1 MEENQAPSDDPS
13 HYHGGI
19 AEWKRTWRN
28 AWKALIYAIRTSETY
43 QNYQRCELKLSRQP
57 ELRKKIDQFRKKV
70 FQINTS
76 DQVDLFEE
84 ADRLE
89 KESQEL
95 RLNPVV
101 NDFLAVE
108 QDVCSM
114 LREVTGRISD
124 EVQIR
129 LPEL

>member
-1 MEENQAPSDDPS
+1 MEANVE
-13 HYHGGI
+13 
-19 AEWKRTWRN
+19 KCV
-28 AWKALIYAIRTSETY
+28 KALIYAIRTSETY

>member
-1 MEENQAPSDDPS
+1 MYITDD
-13 HYHGGI
+13 I
-19 AEWKRTWRN
+19 
-28 AWKALIYAIRTSETY
+28 IYAGV
-43 QNYQRCELKLSRQP
+43 N
-57 ELRKKIDQFRKKV
+57 DH
-70 FQINTS
+70 
-76 DQVDLFEE
+76 QVDLFEE

-89 KESQEL
+89 KDSQEL

>member
-1 MEENQAPSDDPS
+1 MEANVE
-13 HYHGGI
+13 
-19 AEWKRTWRN
+19 KCV
-28 AWKALIYAIRTSETY
+28 KALIYAIRTSETY
-43 QNYQRCELKLSRQP
+43 QNYQRCE
-57 ELRKKIDQFRKKV
+57 FRKKV